1 MKIYSFDIGVASIG
15 WAFIENEVLQDCGI
29 RIFTKAENPKNGAS
43 LALPRREARGVRKR
57 LARRRGRLNTIKQL
71 LCKEFGLQLKDYL
84 SNDGELPKAY
94 TASKAN
100 PLKSPYELRTLALSQ
115 KLDSKDL
122 VRVILHIA
130 KHRGYGNKHAK
141 DSKDT
146 ESGKVKKAIEF
157 NRKTLAEK
165 GYRSVGE
172 YLYREFFQQS
182 RISQN
187 NGVTEFINVRN
198 KAGNYEHCV
207 AQDMLKEELE
217 SILNAQRQ
225 FGFSLK
231 QDFENKLLTKIFEQR
246 PLKSFADKVGNC
258 CFIAGEKRAP
268 KDSPSAIEF
277 IALSRTINT
286 LINLSKESGEI
297 YNRAIILQIVEST
310 LKKGEI
316 SYKELREII
325 RLDERL
331 RFKDPRL
338 DYSREIKEAEKVK
351 FLEFKQLKGFKKA
364 LGESFTTLARSQLDE
379 IAEHIALIKDR
390 VKLNEKLESYALT
403 KEQRE
408 ALSNLSFSAHINL
421 SLQALK
427 QILPFMRG
435 DNGEQCLDYDESVEK
450 AGLKALSKDTLK
462 GQMLPPLNEF
472 EPYLSNPVV
481 ARALAEYRKVLNAL
495 LKQYGSPHKIHIEYA
510 REAKLSSTERQKY
523 EKEQKDNYAANQAAH
538 KKCQELGLEPSS
550 TNLLKL
556 KLWQE
561 QGGLCL
567 YSGAKITISYLQDPT
582 ALQVDHIYPY
592 SRSFDDSYMNK
603 CLVLT
608 KANQEKGN
616 RTPFEAFGTDSAK
629 WGVITTLAQKL
640 PHKKRRRIL
649 NTAFN
654 DKEAGF
660 KLRNLNDT
668 SYIARL
674 VADYTETYLEFLPL
688 VESEN
693 TTLSKGQKGSK
704 KHIAIVNGALTSTMR
719 YYLGFASKDRD
730 NHLHH
735 ALDAV
740 IIGFMNDS
748 VIKAFS
754 DFKKTQETSKAAYY
768 AHTLSKQ
775 EYKKQ
780 RAFIQLPSGENF
792 RANVLEKA
800 ESVFVSK
807 PPRKRVR
814 GALHEATFYSPNDPK
829 LLKNYGGTKGVER
842 ALALGK
848 MRKVGAKIVSN
859 GAMVRVDIFRH
870 KSSGKFYGV
879 PVYTM
884 DFALGIL
891 PNKAVVVG
899 KDKNDVIKD
908 WLEMD
913 SSYEFIF
920 SLYKDD
926 VILVQKKEMQRPELC
941 YFVSFDTSG
950 ASIKVAKHDNN
961 FSTLTENQKLLF
973 SNATK
978 EEVVGKSIGIQNLK
992 VFEKW
997 QVSVLGEV
1005 KRTQSYPRENISLA
1019 SKAKK

>member
-1 MKIYSFDIGVASIG
+1 M
-15 WAFIENEVLQDCGI
+15 
-29 RIFTKAENPKNGAS
+29 T
-43 LALPRREARGVRKR
+43 
-57 LARRRGRLNTIKQL
+57 
-71 LCKEFGLQLKDYL
+71 
-84 SNDGELPKAY
+84 
-94 TASKAN
+94 
-100 PLKSPYELRTLALSQ
+100 
-115 KLDSKDL
+115 
-122 VRVILHIA
+122 
-130 KHRGYGNKHAK
+130 
-141 DSKDT
+141 
-146 ESGKVKKAIEF
+146 
-157 NRKTLAEK
+157 
-165 GYRSVGE
+165 
-172 YLYREFFQQS
+172 
-182 RISQN
+182 
-187 NGVTEFINVRN
+187 
-198 KAGNYEHCV
+198 
-207 AQDMLKEELE
+207 
-217 SILNAQRQ
+217 
-225 FGFSLK
+225 
-231 QDFENKLLTKIFEQR
+231 
-246 PLKSFADKVGNC
+246 
-258 CFIAGEKRAP
+258 
-268 KDSPSAIEF
+268 
-277 IALSRTINT
+277 
-286 LINLSKESGEI
+286 
-297 YNRAIILQIVEST
+297 
-310 LKKGEI
+310 
-316 SYKELREII
+316 
-325 RLDERL
+325 
-331 RFKDPRL
+331 
-338 DYSREIKEAEKVK
+338 
-351 FLEFKQLKGFKKA
+351 
-364 LGESFTTLARSQLDE
+364 
-379 IAEHIALIKDR
+379 
-390 VKLNEKLESYALT
+390 
-403 KEQRE
+403 
-408 ALSNLSFSAHINL
+408 
-421 SLQALK
+421 QA
-427 QILPFMRG
+427 
-435 DNGEQCLDYDESVEK
+435 
-450 AGLKALSKDTLK
+450 
-462 GQMLPPLNEF
+462 
-472 EPYLSNPVV
+472 
-481 ARALAEYRKVLNAL
+481 
-495 LKQYGSPHKIHIEYA
+495 
-510 REAKLSSTERQKY
+510 
-523 EKEQKDNYAANQAAH
+523 
-538 KKCQELGLEPSS
+538 
-550 TNLLKL
+550 
-556 KLWQE
+556 
-561 QGGLCL
+561 
-567 YSGAKITISYLQDPT
+567 
-582 ALQVDHIYPY
+582 
-592 SRSFDDSYMNK
+592 
-603 CLVLT
+603 
-608 KANQEKGN
+608 
-616 RTPFEAFGTDSAK
+616 
-629 WGVITTLAQKL
+629 
-640 PHKKRRRIL
+640 
-649 NTAFN
+649 
-654 DKEAGF
+654 
-660 KLRNLNDT
+660 

-693 TTLSKGQKGSK
+693 TTLGKGQKGSKKHKGQEGSK

-792 RANVLEKA
+792 RANVLEKV

-899 KDKNDVIKD
+899 KDQNGVIKD

>member
-926 VILVQKKEMQRPELC
+926 LLLVQKKEMVEPELC
-941 YFVSFDTSG
+941 YFVSFGVST
-950 ASIKVAKHDNN
+950 ASIQVAKHDNN

-992 VFEKW
+992 IFEKW